1 MDDLVKLMLEDLGQ
15 FLNNNF
21 EQEEK
26 IIILVSLLF
35 VIWETRNKNI
45 FERSM
50 SMSQAI
56 RRFED
61 LTAGFL
67 ENNFKKK
74 RGDIIEVLKDASW
87 IALGAGWLMINVDAA
102 IKDEKNAIAM
112 VVRNNVGKILMIA
125 AKLFQN
131 FSLEMTKLMAIVWA
145 SSQM

>member
-1 MDDLVKLMLEDLGQ
+1 MLEDLGQ